1 MLDFFGKIVTIAELI
16 YRVFDLSFKVVSSI
30 KKSIFMLKNQK
41 PGENIT
47 NEEDGREVERHV

>member
-47 NEEDGREVERHV
+47 NEEDSREVERHV